1 MNVTI
6 QRHDGDHHTH
16 ITLDAASA
24 DQIDKLGWYA
34 QEMLSRQD
42 QARWAKVSGSDFLPR
57 LVAGA
62 VILRRLGRHRY
73 TPFRLDDDGAHLAFM
88 ACCAVAIAAKTLDS
102 DMRDFLKR
110 TLKLIAQCCP
120 TEMTIPPLPP
130 LETLPKRYQS
140 NEVIRRQYK
149 LWSNTT
155 PVTGDVMLS
164 DAPAL
169 LWIFQKANRPGDAKV
184 LHELVEATEGLLTAL
199 RRIGAKP

>member
-1 MNVTI
+1 MNGKI

-24 DQIDKLGWYA
+24 DQIEKLGWYA

-42 QARWAKVSGSDFLPR
+42 QGRWEKVSGPDFLPR
-57 LVAGA
+57 LVGGA
-62 VILRRLGRHRY
+62 VILRRLGRERKNA
-73 TPFRLDDDGAHLAFM
+73 FLLEDDSAHLAFM
-88 ACCAVAIAAKTLDS
+88 TCCAVAITAKKLDA
-102 DMRDFLKR
+102 DMRDVLKR
-110 TLKLIAQCCP
+110 TLKLLAQCCP
-120 TEMTIPPLPP
+120 VEMTIPPLPP
-130 LETLPKRYQS
+130 LKTLPKRYQA

-169 LWIFQKANRPGDAKV
+169 LWIFQKADRPGDAKV
-184 LHELVEATEGLLTAL
+184 LHDLIEATEGFLTAL
-199 RRIGAKP
+199 RRISAKP

>member
-1 MNVTI
+1 MNVKI

-24 DQIDKLGWYA
+24 DQIEKLGWYA

-42 QARWAKVSGSDFLPR
+42 QARWEKVSGPDFLPR

-62 VILRRLGRHRY
+62 VILRRLGRHRQSL
-73 TPFRLDDDGAHLAFM
+73 FRLEDDGAHLAFM
-88 ACCAVAIAAKTLDS
+88 ACCAVAIAAKTLDA
-102 DMRDFLKR
+102 DMRDVLKR
-110 TLKLIAQCCP
+110 TLKLLAQCCP
-120 TEMTIPPLPP
+120 VEMTIPPLPP

-140 NEVIRRQYK
+140 NEIIRRQYK

-169 LWIFQKANRPGDAKV
+169 LWIYQKAGRPGDAKV
-184 LHELVEATEGLLTAL
+184 LHELVEAMEGLLTAL
-199 RRIGAKP
+199 RRVGAKP